1 MLHEARSHTFTAA
14 EKLRCASAVK
24 LGENGWRRCDDG
36 ERSREEEELSFWEL
50 GGDGYVLCR
59 RNTLFSG
66 SDVHWPSDGPVLLNR
81 ERSCETRRQRWQNQT
96 FLALKG
102 QGEMMADMVD
112 KL

>member
-1 MLHEARSHTFTAA
+1 M
-14 EKLRCASAVK
+14 
-24 LGENGWRRCDDG
+24 DG
-36 ERSREEEELSFWEL
+36 EDVTMAREAERRRSSRFGSWAVM
-50 GGDGYVLCR
+50 DHVLCR